1 MRVLVCS
8 DTVGGLSS
16 AAAGSALAQGWA
28 DQAGARTAVV
38 PVGEAGAGFV
48 TATADRLGV
57 PAEPLVV
64 GERVGLRA
72 QGRSLT
78 AVALPGSGVGE
89 GAGVGELTVPYAA
102 SSLPLGR
109 LVAAAL
115 PQGGAL
121 LVDLVGDDVHD
132 GGSGFLAA
140 LGAKADVDLAA
151 GVAGLGGLSRLDL
164 GTARRRLA
172 GLELVGVVPG
182 AQLSTLLLGL
192 RGITS
197 VRGRAAGE
205 DAPALLAADAG
216 LERLADLA
224 GPGLGTTPGAGAC
237 GGTGLAVL
245 ALGGR
250 LTSGPELALGGVAGP
265 VDLVVTGCSV
275 FDFAHR
281 GGGVVA
287 AAAALASRLL
297 APCVVVA
304 GEVLVG
310 AREMRTM
317 GIEAA
322 YAVHE
327 TAGAEGEAP
336 VTPDELGA
344 TARRVA
350 RTWRW

>member
-8 DTVGGLSS
+8 DELGGLSS
-16 AAAGSALAQGWA
+16 AAAGRCLAQGWS
-28 DQAGARTAVV
+28 GRSTAVV

-48 TATADRLGV
+48 TSSADRLG
-57 PAEPLVV
+57 ALEEPVV
-64 GERVGLRA
+64 LGDRVGLRTH
-72 QGRSLT
+72 GGGLT
-78 AVALPGSGVGE
+78 AVALPGP
-89 GAGVGELTVPYAA
+89 GAGQGPVPYAA

-109 LVAAAL
+109 LVVETL
-115 PQGGAL
+115 PERGTL
-121 LVDLVGDDVHD
+121 LVDLVSDDVHD
-132 GGSGFLAA
+132 GGAGLLAA
-140 LGAKADVDLAA
+140 LGAHADVDLTG
-151 GVAGLGGLSRLDL
+151 GVAGLTGLSRLDL
-164 GTARRRLA
+164 RDPRDRL
-172 GLELVGVVPG
+172 GGIDLVGVVPG
-182 AQLSTLLLGL
+182 TRSSTPLLGL

-205 DAPALLAADAG
+205 DAEPLLAADAH
-216 LERLADLA
+216 LQRLAELA
-224 GPGLGTTPGAGAC
+224 GPGLGAAPGAGAC
-237 GGTGLAVL
+237 GGTALAVL

-250 LTSGPELALGGVAGP
+250 LTTGPELALGGIAGP

-287 AAAALASRLL
+287 AAAALAGRLL
-297 APCVVVA
+297 APCLVVA
-304 GEVLVG
+304 GEVLIG

-327 TAGAEGEAP
+327 PAAGGTGGL
-336 VTPDELGA
+336 VTPDELTA
-344 TARRVA
+344 TAARVA

>member
-1 MRVLVCS
+1 VRVLVCS
-8 DTVGGLSS
+8 DEVGGLSS
-16 AAAGSALAQGWA
+16 AAAGRCLAQGWA
-28 DQAGARTAVV
+28 GHRTAVV
-38 PVGEAGAGFV
+38 PVGEAGGGFV
-48 TATADRLGV
+48 AATADRLGV
-57 PAEPLVV
+57 AEEPVPV
-64 GERVGLRA
+64 GERVGVRA
-72 QGRSLT
+72 QATGL
-78 AVALPGSGVGE
+78 VALSLPGTGVVE
-89 GAGVGELTVPYAA
+89 GPVPYAA

-109 LVAAAL
+109 LLAGAA
-115 PQGGAL
+115 PTTGAL

-132 GGSGFLAA
+132 GGAGLLAA
-140 LGAKADVDLAA
+140 LGAVADADLTR
-151 GVAGLGGLSRLDL
+151 GTDGLAGLTRLDL
-164 GTARRRLA
+164 TGPRARLA
-172 GLELVGVVPG
+172 GVDLVGVVPG
-182 AQLSTLLLGL
+182 VALTTPLLGL

-197 VRGRAAGE
+197 VRGRAAE
-205 DAPALLAADAG
+205 DDAEGLLAADAR
-216 LERLADLA
+216 LERLAGLA
-224 GPGLGTTPGAGAC
+224 GAGLGSTPGAGAC

-250 LTSGPELALGGVAGP
+250 LTTGPDLALGGVRGP

-287 AAAALASRLL
+287 AAAALAGRLL

-304 GEVLVG
+304 GEVLIG

-327 TAGAEGEAP
+327 GAPLADGALP
-336 VTPDELGA
+336 LVGTQELVA
-344 TARRVA
+344 TAQRVA

>member
-8 DTVGGLSS
+8 DELGGLSS
-16 AAAGSALAQGWA
+16 AAAGRALATGWA
-28 DQAGARTAVV
+28 GRQTAVV

-48 TATADRLGV
+48 TSVADRLGA
-57 PAEPLVV
+57 PEEPCVV
-64 GERVGLRA
+64 GERVGVRT
-72 QGRSLT
+72 QGGGLT
-78 AVALPGSGVGE
+78 ALALPGPGVGE
-89 GAGVGELTVPYAA
+89 GPLPYAA
-102 SSLPLGR
+102 GSLPLGR
-109 LVAAAL
+109 LVADGL
-115 PQGGAL
+115 PTGGTL
-121 LVDLVGDDVHD
+121 FVDLVSDDVHD
-132 GGSGFLAA
+132 GGAGLLAG
-140 LGAKADVDLAA
+140 LGAEADVDLAA
-151 GVAGLGGLSRLDL
+151 GVAGLAGLSRLDL
-164 GTARRRLA
+164 TVARARLD
-172 GLELVGVVPG
+172 GLDLVGVVPG
-182 AQLSTLLLGL
+182 TQLATPLLGL

-197 VRGRAAGE
+197 VRGQAAGE
-205 DAPALLAADAG
+205 DAEPLLAADAA
-216 LERLADLA
+216 LQRLAELAGGGLA
-224 GPGLGTTPGAGAC
+224 GPGLAAVPGAGAC
-237 GGTGLAVL
+237 GGTALAVL

-250 LTSGPELALGGVAGP
+250 LTSGPELALGGIVGP

-287 AAAALASRLL
+287 AAAALAGRLL

-304 GEVLVG
+304 GEVLIG

-327 TAGAEGEAP
+327 AEVGGTGAV

-344 TARRVA
+344 TALRVA

>member
-8 DTVGGLSS
+8 DAVGGLSS
-16 AAAGSALAQGWA
+16 AAAGRALAEGWA
-28 DQAGARTAVV
+28 GQRTAVV
-38 PVGEAGAGFV
+38 PLGEAGAGFV
-48 TATADRLGV
+48 GSSADRLRGV
-57 PAEPLVV
+57 TEPVVV
-64 GERVGLRA
+64 GDRVGVRA
-72 QGRSLT
+72 HGGALT
-78 AVALPGSGVGE
+78 AVALPGPGVGE
-89 GAGVGELTVPYAA
+89 GPIPYAA

-109 LVAAAL
+109 LVAATL
-115 PQGGAL
+115 PDSGTL
-121 LVDLVGDDVHD
+121 LVDLVSDDVHD
-132 GGSGFLAA
+132 GGAGFLAA
-140 LGAKADVDLAA
+140 LGAEADVDLTG
-151 GVAGLGGLSRLDL
+151 GVAGLVGLSRLDL
-164 GTARRRLA
+164 EVARRRVA
-172 GLELVGVVPG
+172 GLELVGVVG
-182 AQLSTLLLGL
+182 GTQLSTPLLGL

-205 DAPALLAADAG
+205 DAEPLLAADAQ
-216 LERLADLA
+216 LQQLADLA
-224 GPGLGTTPGAGAC
+224 GPGLGTAPGAGAC
-237 GGTGLAVL
+237 GGTALAVL

-250 LTSGPELALGGVAGP
+250 LTSGPELALGAITGP

-275 FDFAHR
+275 FDFAAR

-287 AAAALASRLL
+287 AAAALAGRLL

-322 YAVHE
+322 YAVHPS
-327 TAGAEGEAP
+327 AAIDAEPLVA
-336 VTPDELGA
+336 PDELTA

>member
-8 DTVGGLSS
+8 DAVGGLSS
-16 AAAGSALAQGWA
+16 AAAGRALAQGWA

-57 PAEPLVV
+57 PADPVVV

-72 QGRSLT
+72 QGPSLT
-78 AVALPGSGVGE
+78 AVTLPGSGVGE
-89 GAGVGELTVPYAA
+89 GAIPYAA

-109 LVAAAL
+109 LVAATL
-115 PQGGAL
+115 PESGAL

-132 GGSGFLAA
+132 GGAGFLAA
-140 LGAKADVDLAA
+140 LGAEADVDLTA
-151 GVAGLGGLSRLDL
+151 GVTGLAGLSRLDL
-164 GTARRRLA
+164 DAARRRLA
-172 GLELVGVVPG
+172 ALELVGVVPG
-182 AQLSTLLLGL
+182 TQLSTLLLGL

-197 VRGRAAGE
+197 VRGRAADE
-205 DAPALLAADAG
+205 DAADLLAADAG
-216 LERLADLA
+216 LERLACLA
-224 GPGLGTTPGAGAC
+224 GPGLGATPAAGAC

-250 LTSGPELALGGVAGP
+250 LTSGPELALAGVAGP

-287 AAAALASRLL
+287 AAAALAGRLL

-327 TAGAEGEAP
+327 AAGPDGEAL
-336 VTPDELGA
+336 VTPDELRT

>member
-8 DTVGGLSS
+8 DAVGGLPS
-16 AAAGSALAQGWA
+16 AEAGRSLAAGWPWQ
-28 DQAGARTAVV
+28 QVAVV
-38 PVGEAGAGFV
+38 PVGEAGGGFV
-48 TATADRLGV
+48 GATAARWGV
-57 PAEPLVV
+57 TEEPVV
-64 GERVGLRA
+64 VADRVGVRA
-72 QGRSLT
+72 QTTGRS
-78 AVALPGSGVGE
+78 AAALPGPGVGE
-89 GAGVGELTVPYAA
+89 GPVPYAA

-109 LVAAAL
+109 LLDETL
-115 PQGGAL
+115 PSSGGF

-132 GGSGFLAA
+132 GGAGLLAA
-140 LGAKADVDLAA
+140 LGAEADVDLRG
-151 GVAGLGGLSRLDL
+151 GVAALGSLTRLDL
-164 GTARRRLA
+164 SAPRAR
-172 GLELVGVVPG
+172 LEGVDLVGVVPG
-182 AQLSTLLLGL
+182 GQRSTPLLGL

-205 DAPALLAADAG
+205 DAEPLLAADAA
-216 LERLADLA
+216 LQRLADLA
-224 GPGLGTTPGAGAC
+224 GDGLGATPGAGAC

-250 LTSGPELALGGVAGP
+250 LADGPGLALDGFAGP

-287 AAAALASRLL
+287 AAAALAARLL

-304 GEVLVG
+304 GEVVIG

-327 TAGAEGEAP
+327 SAADAP
-336 VTPDELGA
+336 QPSVSADELAA
-344 TARRVA
+344 TARRVG

>member
-8 DTVGGLSS
+8 DEVGGLSS
-16 AAAGSALAQGWA
+16 AVAGRALAEGWA
-28 DQAGARTAVV
+28 GHRTAVV
-38 PVGEAGAGFV
+38 PLGEAGAGFV
-48 TATADRLGV
+48 ASSADRLGV
-57 PAEPLVV
+57 AEEPVV
-64 GERVGLRA
+64 AGDRVGVRA
-72 QGRSLT
+72 RDT
-78 AVALPGSGVGE
+78 AVTALALP
-89 GAGVGELTVPYAA
+89 GAGVGEGPIPYAA
-102 SSLPLGR
+102 SSSALGR
-109 LVAAAL
+109 LLAETL
-115 PQGGAL
+115 PEQGTL
-121 LVDLVGDDVHD
+121 LVDLVSDDVHD
-132 GGSGFLAA
+132 GGAGFLAG
-140 LGAKADVDLAA
+140 LGAEADVDLDG
-151 GVAGLGGLSRLDL
+151 GVAGLAGLSRLDL
-164 GTARRRLA
+164 GGPRRRVA

-182 AQLSTLLLGL
+182 PQLTTPLLGL

-205 DAPALLAADAG
+205 DAEPLLAADAS
-216 LERLADLA
+216 LQQLADLA
-224 GPGLGTTPGAGAC
+224 GPGLGATPGAGAC
-237 GGTGLAVL
+237 GGTALAVL

-250 LTSGPELALGGVAGP
+250 LASGPELVLDAVAGQ

-287 AAAALASRLL
+287 AAAALAGRLL

-327 TAGAEGEAP
+327 AVPGGTGAL
-336 VTPDELGA
+336 VTPDELA
-344 TARRVA
+344 TTARRVA

>member
-8 DTVGGLSS
+8 DAVGGLSS
-16 AAAGSALAQGWA
+16 AAAGRALAQGWA
-28 DQAGARTAVV
+28 DRAGARTAVV
-38 PVGEAGAGFV
+38 PVGEAGSGFV

-57 PAEPLVV
+57 PAEPVVV

-78 AVALPGSGVGE
+78 AVALPGPGVGE
-89 GAGVGELTVPYAA
+89 GAVPYAA

-115 PQGGAL
+115 PEGGAL

-132 GGSGFLAA
+132 GGAGFLAA
-140 LGAKADVDLAA
+140 LGAEADVDLTA
-151 GVAGLGGLSRLDL
+151 GVAGLGGISRLDL
-164 GTARRRLA
+164 DAPRRRLA
-172 GLELVGVVPG
+172 GVELVGVVPG
-182 AQLSTLLLGL
+182 AQRTTLLLGL

-197 VRGRAAGE
+197 VRGRAADE
-205 DAPALLAADAG
+205 DAADLLAADAG
-216 LERLADLA
+216 LERLAGLA
-224 GPGLGTTPGAGAC
+224 GPGLGATPGAGAC

-250 LTSGPELALGGVAGP
+250 LTSGPELALGGVGGP

-287 AAAALASRLL
+287 AAAALAGRLL

-304 GEVLVG
+304 GEVLIG

-327 TAGAEGEAP
+327 STGPSGGAEGEP
-336 VTPDELGA
+336 VVTPDELGA

>member
-1 MRVLVCS
+1 VRVLVCS
-8 DTVGGLSS
+8 DTVGGLTS
-16 AAAGSALAQGWA
+16 AVAGRCLAEGWA
-28 DQAGARTAVV
+28 GRQTAVV

-48 TATADRLGV
+48 TSVADRLGG
-57 PAEPLVV
+57 AEEPVVV
-64 GERVGLRA
+64 GDRVGVRA
-72 QGRSLT
+72 YGGALA
-78 AVALPGSGVGE
+78 AVALPGPGVGE
-89 GAGVGELTVPYAA
+89 GAIPYAA

-109 LVAAAL
+109 LVAETVPDA
-115 PQGGAL
+115 GTL
-121 LVDLVGDDVHD
+121 LIDLVSDDVHD
-132 GGSGFLAA
+132 GGAGFLAA
-140 LGAKADVDLAA
+140 LGADADVDLTA
-151 GVAGLGGLSRLDL
+151 GVAGLDGLNRLNLDVV
-164 GTARRRLA
+164 RRRLA

-182 AQLSTLLLGL
+182 TQASTPLLGL

-205 DAPALLAADAG
+205 EAEPLLAADAR
-216 LERLADLA
+216 LQQLADLA
-224 GPGLGTTPGAGAC
+224 GPGLGSTPGAGAC

-250 LTSGPELALGGVAGP
+250 LTSGPELALGGFTER

-275 FDFAHR
+275 FDFASR

-287 AAAALASRLL
+287 AAAALAGRLL

-322 YAVHE
+322 YAVHPS
-327 TAGAEGEAP
+327 AAIEAAP
-336 VTPDELGA
+336 LVSPDELTA

>member
-8 DTVGGLSS
+8 DAMGALSS
-16 AAAGSALAQGWA
+16 AAAGRALAGGWS
-28 DQAGARTAVV
+28 DRAGARTAVV

-57 PAEPLVV
+57 PAEPVV
-64 GERVGLRA
+64 IGDRVGVRA
-72 QGRSLT
+72 QGRALA
-78 AVALPGSGVGE
+78 AVALPGAGVGE
-89 GAGVGELTVPYAA
+89 GPIPYAA

-109 LVAAAL
+109 LVAGAL
-115 PQGGAL
+115 PEGGAL
-121 LVDLVGDDVHD
+121 LVDLVADDVHD
-132 GGSGFLAA
+132 GGAGFFAA
-140 LGAKADVDLAA
+140 LGARADVDLTA
-151 GVAGLGGLSRLDL
+151 GVSGLAGLSRLDL
-164 GTARRRLA
+164 DAPRRRLA
-172 GLELVGVVPG
+172 GLDLVGVVPG
-182 AQLSTLLLGL
+182 DQLSTPLLGL

-205 DAPALLAADAG
+205 DAPDLLAADAA
-216 LERLADLA
+216 LERLAALA
-224 GPGLGTTPGAGAC
+224 GPGLGAAPGAGAC
-237 GGTGLAVL
+237 GGTGLAVR

-250 LTSGPELALGGVAGP
+250 LTSGPELVLGAVAGP

-287 AAAALASRLL
+287 AAAALAGRLL

-304 GEVLVG
+304 GKVLIG

-327 TAGAEGEAP
+327 SAGTGDEAP

>member
-8 DTVGGLSS
+8 DGVGALSS
-16 AAAGSALAQGWA
+16 AEAGRCLAQGWPG
-28 DQAGARTAVV
+28 GAAAVV

-48 TATADRLGV
+48 TATADRLGA

-64 GERVGLRA
+64 DERVGIRTRR
-72 QGRSLT
+72 GVLT
-78 AVALPGSGVGE
+78 AVALPGPGVGE
-89 GAGVGELTVPYAA
+89 GTVPYAGT
-102 SSLPLGR
+102 SLPLGR
-109 LVAAAL
+109 LVADVVADTR
-115 PQGGAL
+115 GTL

-132 GGSGFLAA
+132 GGAGMLAA
-140 LGAKADVDLAA
+140 LGAVADVDLGL
-151 GVAGLGGLSRLDL
+151 GVAGLTGLSRLDL
-164 GTARRRLA
+164 TGPHRRLA
-172 GLELVGVVPG
+172 RVDLVGVVPS
-182 AQLSTLLLGL
+182 ASTTTPLLGL

-197 VRGRAAGE
+197 ARGRAAG
-205 DAPALLAADAG
+205 DDPADLLGADAA
-216 LERLADLA
+216 LQHLADLA
-224 GPGLGTTPGAGAC
+224 GPGLGATPGAGAC

-250 LTSGPELALGGVAGP
+250 LASGPDLALAGVGGP

-287 AAAALASRLL
+287 AAAALAARLL

-304 GEVLVG
+304 GEVLIG

-322 YAVHE
+322 YAVHDSPVRGE
-327 TAGAEGEAP
+327 DLVGAE
-336 VTPDELGA
+336 ELAA

-350 RTWRW
+350 RSWRW